1 MIIIIIVLLIFL
13 TIWTAVIVKD
23 FIVNFLPKQNKWW
36 AGKHSPWCQNFLL
49 RYIYEFFLELCIC
62 VILQLSV

>member
-1 MIIIIIVLLIFL
+1 MIIIILVLLIFL
-13 TIWTAVIVKD
+13 TIWTVVIVKD